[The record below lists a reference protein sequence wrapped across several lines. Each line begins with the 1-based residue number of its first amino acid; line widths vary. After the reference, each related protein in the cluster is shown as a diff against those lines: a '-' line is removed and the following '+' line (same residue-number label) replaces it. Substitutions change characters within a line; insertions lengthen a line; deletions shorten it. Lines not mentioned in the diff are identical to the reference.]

1 MSLVSKLVTSSAFM
15 MCLAVIVSLVTNFS
29 GILTDTFSMAGV
41 LNADMRSKLTI
52 LFLAVMMTISLS
64 RIPSRNLSP
73 TENPKALIR
82 GILMG
87 LVIPSLIP
95 IAGFLAISAW
105 MPEYDT
111 YSWGLVFVAAT
122 PFAASVAPLS
132 LILRGDMVH
141 AARCTIYVYIAALLW
156 IPLVVWVL
164 LGKYVEM
171 SSLVIT
177 VFEVIGIPIIV
188 SRFFTWVKVNKTAMA
203 VVLNC
208 TIFFLVWL
216 SASSANF
223 RSAGVWILA
232 AFLVV
237 AALRSFGLGLVVERG
252 EKKFG
257 IGWRQRVTDI
267 LMTSY
272 KNKGIA
278 LALCTGVLAGPVIGD
293 AMVAITASIVVEVL
307 WVAFMDSVLF
317 SKKRMKRELEAEGS
331 EVCDL

>member
-1 MSLVSKLVTSSAFM
+1 M
-15 MCLAVIVSLVTNFS
+15 MCLAVVVSLATNFS
-29 GILTDTFSMAGV
+29 GVLSDAFAQSGILNSG
-41 LNADMRSKLTI
+41 MRSNLTI
-52 LFLAVMMTISLS
+52 FFLAVMMTISLS
-64 RIPSRNLSP
+64 RIPSKNLSP
-73 TENPKALIR
+73 VKNPKSLVRGLLLGLI
-82 GILMG
+82 
-87 LVIPSLIP
+87 VPSFIP
-95 IAGFLAISAW
+95 IAGFLLISAW
-105 MPEYDT
+105 MPEYET
-111 YSWGLVFVAAT
+111 YAWGLVFVAAT

-156 IPLVVWVL
+156 IPFIVWVF

-171 SSLVIT
+171 SGLVIT
-177 VFEVIGIPIIV
+177 VFEVIGIPIVI

-223 RSAGVWILA
+223 KSAGIWVLA
-232 AFLVV
+232 AFVLV
-237 AALRSFGLGLVVERG
+237 AALRSFGLGLIIDRG
-252 EKKFG
+252 EKKMG
-257 IGWRQRVTDI
+257 VGWSQRVTDI

-278 LALCTGVLAGPVIGD
+278 LALCAGVLVGPVIGN

-317 SKKRMKRELEAEGS
+317 SKRRMESSMAAES
-331 EVCDL
+331 QIAEPQNVS

>member
-1 MSLVSKLVTSSAFM
+1 MLSP
-15 MCLAVIVSLVTNFS
+15 
-29 GILTDTFSMAGV
+29 G
-41 LNADMRSKLTI
+41 MRSNLTI
-52 LFLAVMMTISLS
+52 FFLAVMMTISLS
-64 RIPSRNLSP
+64 RIPSKNLSP
-73 TENPKALIR
+73 AENPKALLR
-82 GILMG
+82 GVLLG
-87 LVIPSLIP
+87 LIVPSFIP
-95 IAGFLAISAW
+95 IAGFLLISAW
-105 MPEYDT
+105 MPEYET
-111 YSWGLVFVAAT
+111 YAWGLVFVAAT

-156 IPLVVWVL
+156 IPFIVWVF

-177 VFEVIGIPIIV
+177 VFEVIGIPIVV
-188 SRFFTWVKVNKTAMA
+188 SRLFTWVKVNKTTMS

-223 RSAGVWILA
+223 KSAGIWVLA
-232 AFLVV
+232 AFVAV
-237 AALRSFGLGLVVERG
+237 AAFRSFGLGLVVDRG
-252 EKKFG
+252 EKKLG
-257 IGWRQRVTDI
+257 VGWSQRVTDI
-267 LMTSY
+267 LMSSY

-278 LALCTGVLAGPVIGD
+278 LALCTGVLVGPVVGN

-317 SKKRMKRELEAEGS
+317 SKKRMASHAVAESNVAEPHDGS
-331 EVCDL
+331 